1 MIQEVTYTAIAIVP
15 HLQRLLGNGSAVP
28 LAGTILAFYIW
39 NIYRD

>member
-1 MIQEVTYTAIAIVP
+1 MIQEASYAAISIVP
-15 HLQRLLGNGSAVP
+15 QLQRLLGSGSAVP